1 MDNKTNE
8 NTFELLRK
16 MAAVQRRSE
25 RMSTILTIV
34 VLVMAAA
41 LVFSL
46 IFLVPK
52 LSTVLDTAYATL
64 GDTQQ
69 IIQRINVSLDSL
81 DSVGEKLGGLTDEGV
96 RNVETLIDTLNT
108 VDLDALT
115 ESIQS
120 FNSVLERL
128 ANFSLFG

>member
-81 DSVGEKLGGLTDEGV
+81 DSVGEKLGRAD
-96 RNVETLIDTLNT
+96 R
-108 VDLDALT
+108 
-115 ESIQS
+115 
-120 FNSVLERL
+120 
-128 ANFSLFG
+128 